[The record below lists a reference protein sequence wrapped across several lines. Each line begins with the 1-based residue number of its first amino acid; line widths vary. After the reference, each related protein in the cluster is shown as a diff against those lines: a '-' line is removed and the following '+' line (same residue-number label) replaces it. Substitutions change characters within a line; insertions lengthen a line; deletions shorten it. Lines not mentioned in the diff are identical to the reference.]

1 MAGRPKRQIRAK
13 KESEF
18 FSDPVF
24 WEKLWRVMS
33 QGESISKAIKHFD
46 VSYHKTLA
54 HINHSD
60 ELRKDYEAANVAR
73 ALYHVDKIEEIAEG
87 KADGNHFDTHGAKI
101 ALDAR
106 KWVAAKL
113 DPNRWGDRSRV
124 DITTTDINKLHLEAI
139 QALGKEETEILVNP
153 QQENLAIEYDR

>member
-73 ALYHVDKIEEIAEG
+73 ALYHADRIEQLAEG
-87 KADGNHFDTHGAKI
+87 VEAGVIDTNAAKVSM
-101 ALDAR
+101 DAR
-106 KWVAAKL
+106 KWIASKL

-124 DITTTDINKLHLEAI
+124 DITTTDVNKLHLEAI
-139 QALGKEETEILVNP
+139 RALGLEEQNVIEH
-153 QQENLAIEYDR
+153 ENIAIEHDR

>member
-13 KESEF
+13 KESELF
-18 FSDPVF
+18 ADPVF
-24 WEKLWRVMS
+24 WEKLWRVMC

-73 ALYHVDKIEEIAEG
+73 ALYHADRIEQLAEG
-87 KADGNHFDTHGAKI
+87 VEAGVIDTNAAKVSM
-101 ALDAR
+101 DAR
-106 KWVAAKL
+106 KWIASKL

-124 DITTTDINKLHLEAI
+124 DITTTDVNKLHLEAI
-139 QALGKEETEILVNP
+139 RALGLEEVNVIEH
-153 QQENLAIEYDR
+153 ENIAIEHDR